1 MLRKRIKEAVCFGNK
16 TKKFSDGTHLGNA
29 LLVKI
34 LIIIYIR
41 VFQAEN
47 SVRITMV
54 RTVKHTPENKSMEI
68 DYWKQGGFSY
78 EENKDKASIIEH
90 TA

>member
-1 MLRKRIKEAVCFGNK
+1 M
-16 TKKFSDGTHLGNA
+16 
-29 LLVKI
+29 KI
-34 LIIIYIR
+34 FIIIYIR

-54 RTVKHTPENKSMEI
+54 RTVKHTPVNKSTEI

-78 EENKDKASIIEH
+78 EKNKDKASIIEH